1 MPMRSKRRTQ
11 RKRTQ
16 RKRTQR
22 RRTYKKRTRMRKTKN
37 TRKRTQKRNKISK
50 RRKNRKYIIK
60 ASMDQSVDVSMDGH
74 VEESGGGKSGKRR
87 PFSVLTNTNTV
98 DSDGQSKRGRF
109 KSVERKMYI
118 STIPLNLLKK
128 MFGYKQ
134 KYLRDKTSDSDRY
147 GLNNYRSEIKGE
159 GKFKYFEDLII
170 RHHGLQN
177 INSSDDRKFDVVDGI
192 EIKKSSEGII
202 GTPVEIK
209 YIDMNKYHDSR
220 RFLRNES
227 GDYIPELFFDNIEG
241 KTDDELNDL
250 SKIIVYANPL
260 QFRCLEENG
269 MISYDNGNS
278 WNYKNPSSGGGGD
291 LSKIGYLIIG
301 SFFSDESGPGI
312 EYIIIPGNK
321 VPEYFEILDESIA
334 SLINH
339 RGIYD

>member
-1 MPMRSKRRTQ
+1 MRSKRKNMRRTQ
-11 RKRTQ
+11 RKRTIM
-16 RKRTQR
+16 RRTQKR
-22 RRTYKKRTRMRKTKN
+22 KKKN
-37 TRKRTQKRNKISK
+37 TRKKRTQKRNKISK
-50 RRKNRKYIIK
+50 RRKNRKKIK
-60 ASMDQSVDVSMDGH
+60 ASMDGPVDQSVEVLS
-74 VEESGGGKSGKRR
+74 VPTESTESTESTNKRR
-87 PFSVLTNTNTV
+87 PFSVLNTNTV

-177 INSSDDRKFDVVDGI
+177 VNSSDNRRFDVVDGI

-209 YIDMNKYHDSR
+209 YIDMDKYHESR

-278 WNYKNPSSGGGGD
+278 WNYKNPSIGGGGD

-321 VPEYFEILDESIA
+321 VSEYFEILDESIA